1 MTLTAVVPALLILG
15 AAGQTD
21 ARTPV
26 APPIAAAA
34 PIATDKPEPT
44 TPPPTTRR
52 PVRHAAGDPFERFN
66 RKMFARQQ
74 RFDRIVFRPV
84 ALGYKHVV
92 PSPLRT
98 ALRHFFS
105 NLGEP
110 IVFLNYMLQLKPG
123 KAIETVARFTIN
135 STLGLAGAI
144 DLAKGPAIRLPHR
157 PNGLADT
164 LGFYGV
170 KPGPYIFL
178 PFIGPTTLRDLIGNG
193 ADGAILA
200 PTVGEPFDRLYYQL
214 PHAVIPGLDERVE
227 ADGDLRALMAGAVDP
242 YATLR
247 SVYLQDRAGEIR
259 HLHGGKR
266 ATGSSLELGDPL
278 ADPAGATPGTG
289 KVPELA
295 DPMADPAAPAPQATQ
310 PDAKPAPPIS
320 PPPALDDPLK
330 DPTTGTPARPTGSA
344 TPSPRA

>member
-1 MTLTAVVPALLILG
+1 MTLTAVVPALLILS
-15 AAGQTD
+15 AAGRTD
-21 ARTPV
+21 AGTPV
-26 APPIAAAA
+26 AQPMAAAA
-34 PIATDKPEPT
+34 PITTDKPEPGM
-44 TPPPTTRR
+44 PPPTTRR
-52 PVRHAAGDPFERFN
+52 RVRHAAGDPFEHFN

-200 PTVGEPFDRLYYQL
+200 PTIGEPFDRLYYQL
-214 PHAVIPGLDERVE
+214 PHAVIPGLDQRVE

-259 HLHGGKR
+259 HLHGTR
-266 ATGSSLELGDPL
+266 HATGSPTYLGDPL
-278 ADPAGATPGTG
+278 TDPAGAPAANS
-289 KVPELA
+289 KAPELA
-295 DPMADPAAPAPQATQ
+295 DPMADPSAPVPTPTPTPPTAQPARKPDSSAPE
-310 PDAKPAPPIS
+310 
-320 PPPALDDPLK
+320 LDDPMT
-330 DPTTGTPARPTGSA
+330 DPAAKP
-344 TPSPRA
+344 PS

>member
-1 MTLTAVVPALLILG
+1 MSLTAVVPALLFLG
-15 AAGQTD
+15 VAGQT
-21 ARTPV
+21 ATV
-26 APPIAAAA
+26 APA
-34 PIATDKPEPT
+34 PAPAPT
-44 TPPPTTRR
+44 ETTH
-52 PVRHAAGDPFERFN
+52 VRHAPGDPFEHFN

-74 RFDRIVFRPV
+74 TFDRVVFRPV
-84 ALGYKHVV
+84 ALGYKHAV
-92 PSPLRT
+92 PSPVRT

-135 STLGLAGAI
+135 STLGLAGTI
-144 DLAKGPAIRLPHR
+144 DLAKGKAIRLPHR

-178 PFIGPTTLRDLIGNG
+178 PFVGPTTLRDLFGNG

-200 PTVGEPFDRLYYQL
+200 PTVGEPFDGLYYQL
-214 PHAVIPGLDERVE
+214 PHAIIPGLDQRVE
-227 ADGDLRALMAGAVDP
+227 ADGDLQALMAGAVDP

-266 ATGSSLELGDPL
+266 ATGTPTDLGDPL
-278 ADPAGATPGTG
+278 TDPASAAPGDG
-289 KVPELA
+289 KTPELA
-295 DPMADPAAPAPQATQ
+295 DPMADPAAPAPTAVQ
-310 PDAKPAPPIS
+310 PEPPTAPPTTS
-320 PPPALDDPLK
+320 PGLDDPLK
-330 DPTTGTPARPTGSA
+330 DPAAGAAKSPTEPPN
-344 TPSPRA
+344 PSPRP

>member
-1 MTLTAVVPALLILG
+1 MSLTAVVPALLFVG
-15 AAGQTD
+15 MAGQT
-21 ARTPV
+21 ASGVPV
-26 APPIAAAA
+26 ADRDPALAKIRRVQHA
-34 PIATDKPEPT
+34 P
-44 TPPPTTRR
+44 
-52 PVRHAAGDPFERFN
+52 GDPFERFN

-74 RFDRIVFRPV
+74 TFDRVVFRPV
-84 ALGYKHVV
+84 AFGYKHAV
-92 PSPLRT
+92 PSPVRT

-135 STLGLAGAI
+135 STLGLAGTI
-144 DLAKGPAIRLPHR
+144 DLAEGKAIRLPHR
-157 PNGLADT
+157 PNGMADT

-178 PFIGPTTLRDLIGNG
+178 PFVGPTTLRDLFGNG

-214 PHAVIPGLDERVE
+214 PHAVIPGLDQRVE
-227 ADGDLRALMAGAVDP
+227 ADGDLQALMAGAVDP

-266 ATGSSLELGDPL
+266 GTIAPNDQGDPL
-278 ADPAGATPGTG
+278 TDPATAVPSDART
-289 KVPELA
+289 PELEN
-295 DPMADPAAPAPQATQ
+295 PMADPATVTPTPVAPAP
-310 PDAKPAPPIS
+310 S
-320 PPPALDDPLK
+320 S
-330 DPTTGTPARPTGSA
+330 GS
-344 TPSPRA
+344 